1 MFFSSNAIVV
11 EIFDVA
17 VKELKNYSFGENG
30 KFFSITFYDQ
40 NKTSGEIHW
49 SNSFEFGKMN
59 IINFYRIDN
68 KFILFTSSVQNQEYL
83 KIILSKLF
91 NRDVN
96 INLLKIPLPVATDKS
111 FDSFDEI
118 RSYEIDEYFGLSFI
132 VVIEGKTILLK
143 IYSNGLITYTLTDN
157 EEVLRKILDLA
168 LKFILMINE

>member
-40 NKTSGEIHW
+40 NKSTGEIHW

-59 IINFYRIDN
+59 IINFYRTDN
-68 KFILFTSSVQNQEYL
+68 KFILFTSSVQNHEYV
-83 KIILSKLF
+83 KIILSKLV

-96 INLLKIPLPVATDKS
+96 INLLKIPLPVPTNTS
-111 FDSFDEI
+111 FDSFEEV
-118 RSYEIDEYFGLSFI
+118 RSFEIDEYFGLSFI